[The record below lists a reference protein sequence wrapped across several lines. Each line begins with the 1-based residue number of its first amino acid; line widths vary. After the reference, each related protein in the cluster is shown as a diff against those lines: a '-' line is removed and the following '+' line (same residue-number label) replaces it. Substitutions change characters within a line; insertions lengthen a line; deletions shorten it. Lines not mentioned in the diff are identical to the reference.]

1 MPDQPYRNPKLVE
14 TVVGALARQQ
24 VFGEGQGCL
33 GEDMA
38 RAALARGV
46 YTCRIFWALYDD
58 DPKNAGLILQE
69 VLNNSDDFLVSPTI
83 GHVRGVK
90 LRIKGL
96 ELYTDNDILRD
107 DRLPLLR
114 LLPPSLDPESA
125 LVRLLTANPDSR
137 KEKDAWP
144 AIKQQFPDF
153 SRRAFDQLWPIARR
167 RSGLPAK
174 APPGAKRKTK

>member
-1 MPDQPYRNPKLVE
+1 MPAQSYRNPKLVE
-14 TVVGALARQQ
+14 TVVGAFARWA
-24 VFGEGQGCL
+24 VPGECL

-46 YTCRIFWALYDD
+46 YACGIFWALYDE
-58 DPKNAGLILQE
+58 DPRNAGPILQE
-69 VLNNSDDFLVSPTI
+69 LLNDSDDFLVSPRI

-96 ELYTDNDILRD
+96 ELYTDSDILRD
-107 DRLPLLR
+107 DRLPLLH
-114 LLPPSLDPESA
+114 LLPPSPDPESA
-125 LVRLLTANPDSR
+125 LVRILTVNPDSR

-144 AIKQQFPDF
+144 EISEQFPGF
-153 SRRAFDQLWPIARR
+153 SHRAFLNLWPIARR